1 MFSALLN
8 SCGADDGE
16 NARLVV
22 IDKLLTIR
30 LYALPLLRPS
40 HQTLQLL
47 IYTVLSSFTPSDA
60 ARSFDWS
67 GRQALVGQV
76 DDIEQVRTAPP
87 PPQKACLSV
96 GRSLTDATSKVGP
109 YNRNSG

>member
-1 MFSALLN
+1 MISALLN

-16 NARLVV
+16 NARLV

-30 LYALPLLRPS
+30 LDALSLLRPS
-40 HQTLQLL
+40 HQTLQLQS
-47 IYTVLSSFTPSDA
+47 YTVLSSFTTSNA
-60 ARSFDWS
+60 ARPFDRS
-67 GRQALVGQV
+67 GRQALIGQV